1 MVLACWGRRHDER
14 DRLGAHM
21 LGVSEGARVPSVSG
35 WRATMVNT
43 ACLFELLLR
52 LVDRLDGTDLDLV
65 LPGARLLHRLL
76 GLLKVACENLIE
88 FDLKIMESNTKL
100 LIK

>member
-35 WRATMVNT
+35 WRATMVNDIDILVEELGFVVLVEDLAFAT
-43 ACLFELLLR
+43 APRRAVLR
-52 LVDRLDGTDLDLV
+52 LQTGGR
-65 LPGARLLHRLL
+65 
-76 GLLKVACENLIE
+76 
-88 FDLKIMESNTKL
+88 
-100 LIK
+100 